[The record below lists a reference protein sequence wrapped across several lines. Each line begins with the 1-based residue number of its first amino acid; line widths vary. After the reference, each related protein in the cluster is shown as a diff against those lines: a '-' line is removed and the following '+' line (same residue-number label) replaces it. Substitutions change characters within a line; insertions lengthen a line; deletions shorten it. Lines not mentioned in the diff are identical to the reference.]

1 MQRKISS
8 KDNLYSV
15 PRPPLFQ
22 RPPLI
27 QGQICWFFKWLLTS
41 DCYTAYKHTTPL
53 TAYMHARPRT
63 GTPDHVQPTHTL
75 WTTYSLQAHLYACQT
90 SYRHTRPR
98 TAYTHTLDHLQPT
111 STPIR
116 MPDLVQPTGTPDHVQ
131 PTSTLD
137 HIQPTHT
144 RSRTAYK
151 HTRPHTECACRL

>member
-53 TAYMHARPRT
+53 TAYMHVRPRT

-90 SYRHTRPR
+90 SYS
-98 TAYTHTLDHLQPT
+98 LQAHQT
-111 STPIR
+111 MYSLQAHWTTYS
-116 MPDLVQPTGTPDHVQ
+116 LHTPDHVQ
-131 PTSTLD
+131 PTSTPD
-137 HIQPTHT
+137 HIQSVPVGC
-144 RSRTAYK
+144 RWSRV
-151 HTRPHTECACRL
+151 CL